1 MKHLLLSIVL
11 LGVALALCA
20 EPEWQWAKAAGG
32 PYSDR
37 GRGVACDEAGN
48 MYVTGY
54 FRVSA
59 DFDTIHVVG
68 QGGTSADIFVAKY
81 DAQGMIVWVAQA
93 GSAGTDEGCALVLD
107 AGGNIYVT
115 GYIGGPAV
123 FGGISLSC
131 TGSANAF
138 VGQLNPNGVWTW
150 VCGGN
155 GAAGTMIKSF
165 DLVLGGDGYLY
176 TCGEFEGLVS
186 FGGHLLTPIAFRD
199 IWAAKLDLDGTCL
212 WAVSAGGTDQ
222 DQAKAL
228 AWEPVGGVVLTGYCR
243 GDVDFGANSM
253 NVGPNFAGYLAWL
266 SEEGI
271 WVGSIGLRSM
281 SSADCTDVAVNADS
295 EVYVTGITHGN
306 LLAGSIVVDGDDM
319 GDAFIAKFAPRGTS
333 CIWAQSVG
341 AASDD
346 SGLALALTPSGA
358 IYWVGYFLYTIE
370 LGDFSLTYV
379 SSADLFLARLDAQGN
394 YLMALQAGGVCEDMA
409 QSMCTDSSGNIYLVG
424 YYDGEMYFGDYY
436 LPFHGDDQIFCAK
449 LHETVANQDPGV
461 TAPDPGLAAYPNP
474 FCGSTT
480 ISYALKQSSGKTE
493 LAIYDT
499 RGRKVRT
506 LASTECAP
514 GSHRIEWDGRNQR
527 GERLPAGLY
536 FCRLSISD
544 ACIVSKLALL
554 R

>member
-11 LGVALALCA
+11 LGASLALCA
-20 EPEWQWAKAAGG
+20 QPQWQWAKAAGG
-32 PYSDR
+32 EYADHA
-37 GRGVACDEAGN
+37 RGVACDSEGN
-48 MYVTGY
+48 TYVTG
-54 FRVSA
+54 FFISSA
-59 DFDTIHVVG
+59 DFDSVHVVG
-68 QGGTSADIFVAKY
+68 NGGQDIFVAKY
-81 DAQGMIVWVAQA
+81 DAQGKVDWVVQA
-93 GSAGTDEGCALVLD
+93 GSSANDSGYSLAVD
-107 AGGNIYVT
+107 AAGNIYVA

-138 VGQLNPNGVWTW
+138 VGQLNPNGVWNW
-150 VCGGN
+150 VCAGN
-155 GAAGTMIKSF
+155 GAAGTMIKSL

-212 WAVSAGGTDQ
+212 WAASAGGTDQ

-243 GDVDFGANSM
+243 GGVAFGVSSM

-266 SEEGI
+266 SDAGS
-271 WVGSIGLRSM
+271 WVRCVGLI
-281 SSADCTDVAVNADS
+281 AANYAQCTDVAVNADS

-306 LLAGSIVVDGDDM
+306 LYAGSIVVPGDLM
-319 GDAFIAKFAPRGTS
+319 GDAFIAKYAPRGTS
-333 CIWAQSVG
+333 CLWAQSVG
-341 AASDD
+341 NDSDD

-358 IYWVGYFLYTIE
+358 VYWVGYFLYTLE
-370 LGDFSLTYV
+370 MGDFILNYV
-379 SSADLFLARLDAQGN
+379 SSADLFLARLDPQGN

-409 QSMCTDSSGNIYLVG
+409 QSMCADSSGNVYLTG

-436 LPFHGDDQIFCAK
+436 LPFRGDNHIFCAK

-461 TAPDPGLAAYPNP
+461 PAPEFCLAAYPNP
-474 FCGSTT
+474 FWGSTT
-480 ISYALKQSSGKTE
+480 ISYTLKQFDGKTE
-493 LAIYDT
+493 LSIYDT

-506 LASTECAP
+506 LTSAENAP
-514 GSHRIEWDGRNQR
+514 GCHQISWDCRNQR

-536 FCRLSISD
+536 FCRLHSGYIEQ
-544 ACIVSKLALL
+544 VSKLILL